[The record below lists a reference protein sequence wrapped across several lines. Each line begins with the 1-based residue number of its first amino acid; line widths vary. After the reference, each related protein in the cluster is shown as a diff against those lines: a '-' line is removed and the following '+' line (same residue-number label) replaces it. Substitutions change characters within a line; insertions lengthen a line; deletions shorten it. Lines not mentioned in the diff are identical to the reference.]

1 MLCNSFASKKLT
13 FSPELSEILLNIIE
27 GDFAPM
33 SLDALIGRRIDSTDL
48 IRIMQTNAADQ
59 ISYYSQLKKIPNLD
73 SNVPENISTEG
84 DDILIKISPDSPQ
97 SLISSITKI
106 IALLNKFR
114 AVPLKKLQDQRLP
127 DTIALYEKA
136 FDVIVKENEKV
147 ALPYKSW
154 NVNGTRYTDLF
165 NTSLY
170 YKAIDIIY
178 HLMGSFTPGIVHGN
192 FYFENVI
199 RSKNN
204 LIIIN
209 PRSSFGNGPSILGD
223 PRCDL
228 SKIRVSTRGVLNCI
242 DKGAFLV
249 YRCEGDSID
258 YDILGAY
265 DRDIPLQLV
274 NKYAESVGI
283 DPLELDL
290 FEGSIYLLSMGL
302 FKESL
307 KKRLIYMEAL
317 KLLIPAL
324 EKFSSVF

>member
-1 MLCNSFASKKLT
+1 
-13 FSPELSEILLNIIE
+13 
-27 GDFAPM
+27 M
-33 SLDALIGRRIDSTDL
+33 SLDTLIGQRIDSDDL
-48 IRIMQTNAADQ
+48 IRVRQANTTDQ
-59 ISYYSQLKKIPNLD
+59 ISYYNQLKKIPSLS
-73 SNVPENISTEG
+73 SNVPEEVSTEG
-84 DDILIKISPDSPQ
+84 GDILIKVVPDKPQ
-97 SLISSITKI
+97 TLMSSITKI

-114 AVPLKKLQDQRLP
+114 AVPLKKLQGQRLP
-127 DTIALYEKA
+127 NSIALYEKA
-136 FDVIVKENEKV
+136 FDSIVKENEKV

-154 NVNGTRYTDLF
+154 NINGTSYADLF

-170 YKAIDIIY
+170 YKAVDIIY
-178 HLMGSFTPGIVHGN
+178 HLMEDFTPSIVHGN
-192 FYFENVI
+192 FYFENVV

-228 SKIRVSTRGVLNCI
+228 TKIKVSTRGVLSCI

-249 YRCEGDSID
+249 YRCEGNSID
-258 YDILGAY
+258 YDILGVY

-274 NKYAESVGI
+274 NKYAESAGI

-290 FEGSIYLLSMGL
+290 FEGSIYLLAMGL
-302 FKESL
+302 FKEFL

-317 KLLIPAL
+317 KLLVPAL
-324 EKFSSVF
+324 EKFSSIF

>member
-1 MLCNSFASKKLT
+1 
-13 FSPELSEILLNIIE
+13 
-27 GDFAPM
+27 M
-33 SLDALIGRRIDSTDL
+33 SLDTLIGQRIDSDDL
-48 IRIMQTNAADQ
+48 IRVRQANTTDQ
-59 ISYYSQLKKIPNLD
+59 ISYYNQLKKIPSLS
-73 SNVPENISTEG
+73 SNVPEEVSTEG
-84 DDILIKISPDSPQ
+84 GDILIKVVPDKPQ
-97 SLISSITKI
+97 TLMSSITKI

-114 AVPLKKLQDQRLP
+114 AIPLKKLQGQRLP
-127 DTIALYEKA
+127 NSIALYEKA
-136 FDVIVKENEKV
+136 FDLIVKENEKV

-154 NVNGTRYTDLF
+154 NINGTSYADLF

-170 YKAIDIIY
+170 YKAVDIIY
-178 HLMGSFTPGIVHGN
+178 HLMEDFTPSIVHGN
-192 FYFENVI
+192 FYFENVV

-228 SKIRVSTRGVLNCI
+228 TKIKVSTRGVLSCI

-249 YRCEGDSID
+249 YRCEGNSID
-258 YDILGAY
+258 YDILGVY

-274 NKYAESVGI
+274 NKYAESAGI

-290 FEGSIYLLSMGL
+290 FEGSIYLLAMGL
-302 FKESL
+302 FKEFL

-317 KLLIPAL
+317 KLLVPAL
-324 EKFSSVF
+324 EKFSSIF

>member
-1 MLCNSFASKKLT
+1 
-13 FSPELSEILLNIIE
+13 
-27 GDFAPM
+27 M
-33 SLDALIGRRIDSTDL
+33 SLDTLIGQRIDSDDL
-48 IRIMQTNAADQ
+48 IRVRQANTTDQ
-59 ISYYSQLKKIPNLD
+59 ISYYNQLKKIPSLS
-73 SNVPENISTEG
+73 SNVPEEVSTEG
-84 DDILIKISPDSPQ
+84 GDILIKVAPDKPQ
-97 SLISSITKI
+97 TLMSSITKI
-106 IALLNKFR
+106 IALLNKFK

-127 DTIALYEKA
+127 NSIALYEKA
-136 FDVIVKENEKV
+136 FDAIVKENEKV

-154 NVNGTRYTDLF
+154 NVNGTRYADLF

-178 HLMGSFTPGIVHGN
+178 HLMGSFTPSIVHGN
-192 FYFENVI
+192 FYFENVV
-199 RSKNN
+199 RSENN
-204 LIIIN
+204 LVIIN

-249 YRCEGDSID
+249 HRCEGNSID

-274 NKYAESVGI
+274 NKYAESSGI
-283 DPLELDL
+283 NPLELDL
-290 FEGSIYLLSMGL
+290 FEGSIYLLSMSL
-302 FKESL
+302 FKEGL

-317 KLLIPAL
+317 KLLVPAL

>member
-1 MLCNSFASKKLT
+1 
-13 FSPELSEILLNIIE
+13 
-27 GDFAPM
+27 M
-33 SLDALIGRRIDSTDL
+33 SLDTLIGQRIDSDDL
-48 IRIMQTNAADQ
+48 IRVRQANTTDQ
-59 ISYYSQLKKIPNLD
+59 ISYYNQLKKIPSLS
-73 SNVPENISTEG
+73 SNVPEEVSTEG
-84 DDILIKISPDSPQ
+84 GDILIKVAPDKPQ
-97 SLISSITKI
+97 TLMSSITKI

-114 AVPLKKLQDQRLP
+114 AVPLKKLQGQRLP
-127 DTIALYEKA
+127 NSIALYEKA
-136 FDVIVKENEKV
+136 FDSIVKENEKV

-154 NVNGTRYTDLF
+154 NINGTSYADLF
-165 NTSLY
+165 NTNLY
-170 YKAIDIIY
+170 YKAVDIIY
-178 HLMGSFTPGIVHGN
+178 HLMEDFTPSIVHGN
-192 FYFENVI
+192 FYFENVV

-228 SKIRVSTRGVLNCI
+228 TKIKVSTRGVLSCI

-249 YRCEGDSID
+249 YRCEGNSID
-258 YDILGAY
+258 YDILGTY

-274 NKYAESVGI
+274 NKYAESTGV

-290 FEGSIYLLSMGL
+290 FEGSIYLLAMGL
-302 FKESL
+302 FKEFL

-317 KLLIPAL
+317 KLLVPAL

>member
-1 MLCNSFASKKLT
+1 
-13 FSPELSEILLNIIE
+13 
-27 GDFAPM
+27 M
-33 SLDALIGRRIDSTDL
+33 SLDTLIGQRIDSDDL
-48 IRIMQTNAADQ
+48 IRVRQANTTDQ
-59 ISYYSQLKKIPNLD
+59 ISYYNQLKKIPSLS
-73 SNVPENISTEG
+73 SNVPEEVSTEG
-84 DDILIKISPDSPQ
+84 GDILIKVVPDKPQ
-97 SLISSITKI
+97 TLMSSITKI

-114 AVPLKKLQDQRLP
+114 AVPLKKLQGQRLP
-127 DTIALYEKA
+127 NSIALYEKA
-136 FDVIVKENEKV
+136 FDSIVKENEKV

-154 NVNGTRYTDLF
+154 NINGASYADLF

-170 YKAIDIIY
+170 YKAVDIIY
-178 HLMGSFTPGIVHGN
+178 HLMEDFTPSIVHGN
-192 FYFENVI
+192 FYFENVV

-228 SKIRVSTRGVLNCI
+228 TKIKVSTRGVLSCI

-249 YRCEGDSID
+249 YRCEGNSID
-258 YDILGAY
+258 YDILGTY
-265 DRDIPLQLV
+265 DRDIPLQLI
-274 NKYAESVGI
+274 NKYAESTGI

-290 FEGSIYLLSMGL
+290 FEGSIYLLAMGL
-302 FKESL
+302 FKEVL

-317 KLLIPAL
+317 KLLVPAL

>member
-1 MLCNSFASKKLT
+1 
-13 FSPELSEILLNIIE
+13 
-27 GDFAPM
+27 M
-33 SLDALIGRRIDSTDL
+33 SLDALIGRRVDSDGL
-48 IRIMQTNAADQ
+48 IRIKQTNASDQ
-59 ISYYSQLKKIPNLD
+59 LSYYDQLRKIQSL
-73 SNVPENISTEG
+73 SHNVPEDISADAG
-84 DDILIKISPDSPQ
+84 DLLIKISPDEPQ
-97 SLISSITKI
+97 TLMSSITKI

-114 AVPLKKLQDQRLP
+114 AVPLKKLQGQRLP
-127 DTIALYEKA
+127 NSIAVYERA
-136 FDVIVKENEKV
+136 FDSIVKENEKV

-154 NVNGTRYTDLF
+154 NINGTRYTDLF

-178 HLMGSFTPGIVHGN
+178 HLITDFTPGIVHGN
-192 FYFENVI
+192 FYFENVV

-228 SKIRVSTRGVLNCI
+228 TKIKVSTRGVLNCI

-249 YRCEGDSID
+249 YRCVDNSID
-258 YDILGAY
+258 YDILGAH
-265 DRDIPLQLV
+265 DRDIPLQLI
-274 NKYAESVGI
+274 NKYAESSGI

-290 FEGSIYLLSMGL
+290 FEGSIYLLAMSL
-302 FKESL
+302 FKEVL

-317 KLLIPAL
+317 KLLVPAL

>member
-1 MLCNSFASKKLT
+1 
-13 FSPELSEILLNIIE
+13 
-27 GDFAPM
+27 M
-33 SLDALIGRRIDSTDL
+33 SLDTLIGQRIDSDDL
-48 IRIMQTNAADQ
+48 IRVRQANTTDQ
-59 ISYYSQLKKIPNLD
+59 ISYYNQLKKIPSLS
-73 SNVPENISTEG
+73 SNVPEEVSTEG
-84 DDILIKISPDSPQ
+84 GDILIKVVPDKPQ
-97 SLISSITKI
+97 TLMSSITKI

-114 AVPLKKLQDQRLP
+114 AVPLKKLQGQRLP
-127 DTIALYEKA
+127 NSIALYEKA
-136 FDVIVKENEKV
+136 FDSIVKENEKV

-154 NVNGTRYTDLF
+154 NINGTSYADLF

-170 YKAIDIIY
+170 YKAVDIIY
-178 HLMGSFTPGIVHGN
+178 HLMEDFTPSIVHGN
-192 FYFENVI
+192 FYFENVV

-228 SKIRVSTRGVLNCI
+228 TKIKVSTRGVLSCI

-249 YRCEGDSID
+249 YRCEGNSID
-258 YDILGAY
+258 YDILGVY

-274 NKYAESVGI
+274 NKYAESAGI

-290 FEGSIYLLSMGL
+290 FEGSIYLLAVGL
-302 FKESL
+302 FKEFL

-317 KLLIPAL
+317 KLLVPAL
-324 EKFSSVF
+324 EKFSSIF

>member
-1 MLCNSFASKKLT
+1 
-13 FSPELSEILLNIIE
+13 
-27 GDFAPM
+27 M
-33 SLDALIGRRIDSTDL
+33 SLDTLIGQRIDSDDL
-48 IRIMQTNAADQ
+48 IRVRQANTTDQ
-59 ISYYSQLKKIPNLD
+59 ISYYNQLKKIPSLS
-73 SNVPENISTEG
+73 SNVPEEVSTEG
-84 DDILIKISPDSPQ
+84 GDILIKVVPDKPQ
-97 SLISSITKI
+97 TLMSSITKI

-114 AVPLKKLQDQRLP
+114 AVPLKKLQGQRLP
-127 DTIALYEKA
+127 NSIALYEKA
-136 FDVIVKENEKV
+136 FDSIVKENEKV

-154 NVNGTRYTDLF
+154 NINGTSYADLF

-170 YKAIDIIY
+170 YKAVDIIY
-178 HLMGSFTPGIVHGN
+178 HLMEDFTPSIVHGN
-192 FYFENVI
+192 FYFENVV

-228 SKIRVSTRGVLNCI
+228 TKIKVSTRGVLSCI

-249 YRCEGDSID
+249 YRCEGNSID
-258 YDILGAY
+258 YDILGTY

-274 NKYAESVGI
+274 NKYAESTGI

-290 FEGSIYLLSMGL
+290 FEGSIYLLAVGL
-302 FKESL
+302 FKEFL

-317 KLLIPAL
+317 KLLVPAL

>member
-1 MLCNSFASKKLT
+1 
-13 FSPELSEILLNIIE
+13 
-27 GDFAPM
+27 M
-33 SLDALIGRRIDSTDL
+33 SLDTLIGQRIDSDDL
-48 IRIMQTNAADQ
+48 IRVRQANTTDQ
-59 ISYYSQLKKIPNLD
+59 ISYYNQLKKIPSLS
-73 SNVPENISTEG
+73 SNVPEEVSTEG
-84 DDILIKISPDSPQ
+84 GDILIKVVPDKPQ
-97 SLISSITKI
+97 TLMSSITKI

-114 AVPLKKLQDQRLP
+114 AVPLKKLQGQRLP
-127 DTIALYEKA
+127 NSIALYEKA
-136 FDVIVKENEKV
+136 FDSIVKENEKV

-154 NVNGTRYTDLF
+154 NINGASYADLF

-170 YKAIDIIY
+170 YKAVDIIY
-178 HLMGSFTPGIVHGN
+178 HLMEDFTPSIVHGN
-192 FYFENVI
+192 FYFENVV

-228 SKIRVSTRGVLNCI
+228 TKIKVSTRGVLSCI

-249 YRCEGDSID
+249 YRCEGNSID
-258 YDILGAY
+258 YDILGVY

-274 NKYAESVGI
+274 NKYAESAGI

-290 FEGSIYLLSMGL
+290 FEGSIYLLAMGL
-302 FKESL
+302 FKEFL

-317 KLLIPAL
+317 KLLVPAL

>member
-1 MLCNSFASKKLT
+1 
-13 FSPELSEILLNIIE
+13 
-27 GDFAPM
+27 M
-33 SLDALIGRRIDSTDL
+33 SLDTLIGQRIDSDDL
-48 IRIMQTNAADQ
+48 IRVRQANTTDQ
-59 ISYYSQLKKIPNLD
+59 ISYYNQLKKIPSLS
-73 SNVPENISTEG
+73 SNVPEEVSTEG
-84 DDILIKISPDSPQ
+84 GDILIKVVPDKPQ
-97 SLISSITKI
+97 TLMSSITKI

-114 AVPLKKLQDQRLP
+114 AVPLKKLQGQRLP
-127 DTIALYEKA
+127 NSIALYEKA
-136 FDVIVKENEKV
+136 FDSIVKENEKV

-154 NVNGTRYTDLF
+154 NINGTSYADLF

-170 YKAIDIIY
+170 YKAVDIIY
-178 HLMGSFTPGIVHGN
+178 HLMEDFTPSIVHGN
-192 FYFENVI
+192 FYFENVV

-228 SKIRVSTRGVLNCI
+228 TKIKVSTRGVLSCI

-249 YRCEGDSID
+249 YRCEGNSID
-258 YDILGAY
+258 YDILGVY
-265 DRDIPLQLV
+265 DRDIPLQLI
-274 NKYAESVGI
+274 NKYAESTGI

-290 FEGSIYLLSMGL
+290 FEGSIYLLAMGL
-302 FKESL
+302 FKEVL

-317 KLLIPAL
+317 KLLVPAL

>member
-1 MLCNSFASKKLT
+1 
-13 FSPELSEILLNIIE
+13 
-27 GDFAPM
+27 M
-33 SLDALIGRRIDSTDL
+33 SLDTLIGQRIDSDDL
-48 IRIMQTNAADQ
+48 IRVRQANTTDQ
-59 ISYYSQLKKIPNLD
+59 ISYYNQLKKIPSLS
-73 SNVPENISTEG
+73 SNVPEKVSTEG
-84 DDILIKISPDSPQ
+84 DDILIKVVPDKPQ
-97 SLISSITKI
+97 TLMSSITKI
-106 IALLNKFR
+106 IALLNKFK
-114 AVPLKKLQDQRLP
+114 AVPLKKLQGQRLP
-127 DTIALYEKA
+127 NSIALYEKA
-136 FDVIVKENEKV
+136 FDSIVKENEKV

-154 NVNGTRYTDLF
+154 NINGTSYADLF

-170 YKAIDIIY
+170 YKAVDIIY
-178 HLMGSFTPGIVHGN
+178 HLMEDFTPSIVHGN
-192 FYFENVI
+192 FYFENVV

-209 PRSSFGNGPSILGD
+209 PRSNFGNGPSILGD

-228 SKIRVSTRGVLNCI
+228 TKIKVSTRGVLSCI

-249 YRCEGDSID
+249 YRCEGNSID

-274 NKYAESVGI
+274 NKYAESAGI

-290 FEGSIYLLSMGL
+290 FEGSIYLLAMGL
-302 FKESL
+302 FKEFL

-317 KLLIPAL
+317 KLLVPAL